1 MLSYSVHFIR
11 RQEQR
16 GLRHDVLSFIVEF
29 GEFRVSR
36 KATWLVIE
44 RRSLPDG
51 IRNSSLALRASAWLL
66 LVRDGVL
73 VTCYRCS
80 SPLRKLNRSH

>member
-16 GLRHDVLSFIVEF
+16 GLRHDVLSLIVEF
-29 GEFRVSR
+29 GELRVAR

-44 RRSLPDG
+44 RRLLPQT
-51 IRNSSLALRASAWLL
+51 IRNSSLALRASQWLS
-66 LVRDGVL
+66 LVSDGVL
-73 VTCYRCS
+73 VTCYQCI
-80 SPLRKLNRSH
+80 SPLSQLSRSH